1 MKIIAFILSATLQL
15 SAAAAGFL
23 FLLLALNGY
32 SESQAT
38 PSLIFYMAAGIASA
52 VALGFASAAIANR
65 LVKKRSFSRP
75 GATALAVVGLAII
88 GWFVL
93 VVISIG
99 AIVLAEVVRGM
110 R

>member
-1 MKIIAFILSATLQL
+1 MKIAAFILSAALQL
-15 SAAAAGFL
+15 GAAAAGFL

-38 PSLIFYMAAGIASA
+38 PSLIFYIAAGIVSA

-65 LVKKRSFSRP
+65 LVQKRSFSKP
-75 GATALAVVGLAII
+75 GATALTVVGFAII

-93 VVISIG
+93 VLVSIG
-99 AIVLAEVVRGM
+99 AVVLAEVVRGM